1 MDTET
6 AGTPTLPYVAEIV
19 TAYLAKNSLTAHEL
33 VNLIREVHAALSGL
47 SQGSAHEPPPLK
59 PAVPVK
65 KSVTPGYIVCLE
77 DGQKLKMLKR
87 YLRARYNLSPEAY
100 RARWNLPHDYPI
112 VAPNYAALR
121 STLAK
126 KSGLGKRSR
135 KALTKGKSRF

>member
-1 MDTET
+1 METDTVG
-6 AGTPTLPYVAEIV
+6 APTLPYVAEIV
-19 TAYLAKNSLTAHEL
+19 TAYLVKNSIGAHEL
-33 VNLIREVHAALSGL
+33 ISLIREVHAALVSL
-47 SQGSAHEPPPLK
+47 SQGAPQEPPPLK

-65 KSVTPGYIVCLE
+65 KSVTPSYIVCLE

-135 KALTKGKSRF
+135 KAATRGKSRA